1 LPCYY
6 SGMETIE
13 FNPQF
18 RHAFTLVEHSDAN
31 VFITGRAGTG
41 KSTLLTH
48 LRAVTGKRMA
58 VLAPTGVAALHV
70 QAQTIHSFFGFKP
83 GLAPEDARKAARSCA
98 DASLYRHLDV
108 IVIDEIS
115 MVRADLLDAID
126 IFLRTVRKSNEA
138 FGAVQMVFIGDLY
151 QLPPVLTR
159 HEQSFFEQIYASP
172 YFFSAQVMCSGLFK
186 LELVELAKVYRQQDD
201 FFIELL
207 SAVRSRS
214 LTDDQL
220 EQINRRVDPDGAV
233 AHPDA
238 ICLTTTNRA
247 ADLINTVRLEQLS
260 GRLFSYTGTAKA
272 DFDVAA
278 APVAAELQLKAG
290 TQIMFAA
297 NNSEGLWV
305 NGTLGHVEDLD
316 EDYVLVRTQDGLLV
330 SVEPYTWSMYRY
342 AYDKEVHA
350 LKRESIGTFTQLPLQ
365 PAWALTIHKSQGK
378 TFDKVVVDLGRGT
391 FAHGQAYVALSRCRR
406 LEHLVLTR
414 PLKRGHLIMDWRV
427 PGFMTGRQYEEA
439 EKLMSVKDKI
449 DAIQQAIN
457 SGGSLVITYLKPNEE
472 QSTRTVQPS
481 FVGTLSYSGRSYA
494 GMRAH
499 CLLRG
504 QERVFRL
511 DRILSLEAGC

>member
-1 LPCYY
+1 
-6 SGMETIE
+6 METIE

-18 RHAFTLVEHSDAN
+18 REAFTLVEHSDQN

-41 KSTLLTH
+41 KSTLLQH

-83 GLAPEDARKAARSCA
+83 GLAPDDARKAARTCA

-126 IFLRTVRKSNEA
+126 IFLRTVRKSDEA

-159 HEQSFFEQIYASP
+159 HEQPFFEQIYASP

-186 LELVELAKVYRQQDD
+186 LEHVELEKVYRQQDD

-214 LTDDQL
+214 LTDIQL
-220 EQINRRVDPDGAV
+220 EQINRRVNPDGAG

-247 ADLINTVRLEQLS
+247 ADLLNAARIEQLP
-260 GRLFSYTGTAKA
+260 GRLFSYAGAAKA
-272 DFDVAA
+272 DFDVGA
-278 APVAAELQLKAG
+278 APVALDLQLKAG
-290 TQIMFAA
+290 AQVMFAA

-305 NGTLGHVEDLD
+305 NGTLGHVMELD
-316 EDYVLVRTQDGLLV
+316 EDYVLVKTQDGLLV

-391 FAHGQAYVALSRCRR
+391 FAHGQAYVALSRCRCF
-406 LEHLVLTR
+406 EHMVLTR

-427 PGFMTGRQYEEA
+427 EVFMTGRQYA
-439 EKLMSVKDKI
+439 DAGQLLSQQDKI
-449 DAIQQAIN
+449 SLIEQAIRD
-457 SGGSLVITYLKPNEE
+457 GGSLAMTYMKPNEE
-472 QSTRTVQPS
+472 KSARTVQPS
-481 FVGTLSYSGRSYA
+481 FVGMLTFGKTSYA

-504 QERVFRL
+504 EERVFRL

>member
-1 LPCYY
+1 
-6 SGMETIE
+6 METIE

-18 RHAFTLVEHSDAN
+18 SKAFTLVEHSDAN

-48 LRAVTGKRMA
+48 LRSVTGKRMA

-70 QAQTIHSFFGFKP
+70 QAQTMHSFFGFKP
-83 GLAPEDARKAARSCA
+83 GLAPQDARKAARSCA
-98 DASLYRHLDV
+98 DVSVYRHLDV

-115 MVRADLLDAID
+115 MVRADLLDAVD
-126 IFLRTVRKSNEA
+126 VFLATVLKNEEP
-138 FGAVQMVFIGDLY
+138 FGGIQMVFIGDLY

-159 HEQSFFEQIYASP
+159 HERPFFEQVYESP
-172 YFFSAQVMCSGLFK
+172 YFFSAQVMRSGRFT
-186 LELVELAKVYRQQDD
+186 LEHVELEKVYRQQDD

-207 SAVRSRS
+207 SAVRSRA
-214 LTDDQL
+214 LTDVQL
-220 EQINRRVDPDGAV
+220 EQINRCVDPDGVTTHA
-233 AHPDA
+233 DA

-247 ADLINTVRLEQLS
+247 ADLINAARLEQLP
-260 GRLFSYTGTAKA
+260 GRLFSYAGSAKA

-278 APVAAELQLKAG
+278 APVAPELQLKAG
-290 TQIMFAA
+290 TQVMFAA
-297 NNSEGLWV
+297 NSSDGLWV
-305 NGTLGHVEDLD
+305 NGTLGHVVELD
-316 EDYVLVRTQDGLLV
+316 EEYVLVQTQDGLLV

-342 AYDKEVHA
+342 AYDKEAHA

-439 EKLMSVKDKI
+439 GKLLSVQDKI
-449 DAIQQAIN
+449 DAIQQAIS
-457 SGGSLVITYLKPNEE
+457 SGGNLAITYLKPNDEK
-472 QSTRTVQPS
+472 STRTVQPS
-481 FVGTLSYSGRSYA
+481 FVGTLSYSGKSYA

-504 QERVFRL
+504 EERVFRL
-511 DRILSLEAGC
+511 DRILKLEAHR

>member
-1 LPCYY
+1 
-6 SGMETIE
+6 MEKIDY
-13 FNPQF
+13 NPQF

-48 LRAVTGKRMA
+48 LRSVTGKRMA

-126 IFLRTVRKSNEA
+126 VFLRTVRKSDEA

-159 HEQSFFEQIYASP
+159 QEQPFFEQVYDSP
-172 YFFSAQVMCSGLFK
+172 YFFSARVMCSGDFK
-186 LELVELAKVYRQQDD
+186 LECVELEKVYRQQDD
-201 FFIELL
+201 FFIDLL

-214 LTDDQL
+214 INAEQL
-220 EQINRRVDPDGAV
+220 AQINRRVDDDGPA

-238 ICLTTTNRA
+238 ICLTTTNKA
-247 ADLINTVRLEQLS
+247 ATLINA
-260 GRLFSYTGTAKA
+260 GRLAQLEGQVFSYLGTTKD
-272 DFDVAA
+272 DFDTTA
-278 APVAAELQLKAG
+278 APVATELQLKAG
-290 TQIMFAA
+290 AQVMFSA

-305 NGTLGHVEDLD
+305 NGTLGHVVDLD
-316 EDYVLVRTQDGLLV
+316 EDYVLVRTQEGLLV
-330 SVEPYTWSMYRY
+330 SVEPYTWSMHRY
-342 AYDKEVHA
+342 AYDKEAHC

-365 PAWALTIHKSQGK
+365 LAWALTIHKSQGK

-391 FAHGQAYVALSRCRR
+391 FAHGQAYVALSRCRCF
-406 LEHLVLTR
+406 EHMVLTR
-414 PLKRGHLIMDWRV
+414 PLKPGHLLMDWRV
-427 PGFMTGRQYEEA
+427 AHFLNGGYAGNPGAGLSMQ
-439 EKLMSVKDKI
+439 DKI
-449 DAIQQAIN
+449 ALIEQAIRD
-457 SGGSLVITYLKPNEE
+457 GGTLAMTYMKPNEE
-472 QSTRTVQPS
+472 KSARTVQPS
-481 FVGTLSYSGRSYA
+481 FVGTLTFGKTSYA

-504 QERVFRL
+504 EERVFRL
-511 DRILSLEAGC
+511 DRILSLEEQ